1 MRAQRENKSGAKG
14 LLWWAALVL
23 IAILVVYGGNLL
35 HPADTDYTAAD
46 RVTVHFIDV
55 GQGCATLIQS
65 GTEGI
70 LVDAGEAVYAGR
82 VIGYLHEC
90 GIRSLVFVVAS
101 HPHADHIGALPDVM
115 RAFPTGAVILPRLSK
130 ENIPATTCYEHLLQT
145 IQSEKIKAIA
155 AKPQS
160 QYSLPN
166 VTMTVLSPLV
176 QDSELNNMS
185 VVCTVRAFD
194 TLLLLT
200 ADAETAAQQRLVEA
214 GSGLRCDVLQVPHHG
229 SDNALCEA
237 LLDLAHPQAAVI
249 SCGKNNDY
257 GHPHRAVLA
266 ALSQRG
272 AEIYRTDEQST
283 VTVSCYADGYRVD
296 TAK

>member
-1 MRAQRENKSGAKG
+1 MRAQKENKSGAKG

-35 HPADTDYTAAD
+35 HPADTDYTADD

-55 GQGCATLIQS
+55 GQGSATLIQS
-65 GTEGI
+65 GTQGI
-70 LVDAGEAVYAGR
+70 LVDAGEQVYADR
-82 VIGYLHEC
+82 VINYLKDC
-90 GIRSLVFVVAS
+90 GVRELPYVVAS

-115 RAFPTGAVILPRLSK
+115 RAFPVGAVILPRLTK
-130 ENIPATTCYEHLLQT
+130 ENIPATTCYEHLLKT
-145 IQSEKIKAIA
+145 MQSEKIKAVA

-200 ADAETAAQQRLVEA
+200 ADAEIAAQQRLVEA
-214 GSGLRCDVLQVPHHG
+214 GSDLRCDVLQVPHHG
-229 SDNALCEA
+229 ADNALCEA

>member
-55 GQGCATLIQS
+55 GQGSATLIQS
-65 GTEGI
+65 GTQGI

-90 GIRSLVFVVAS
+90 GIRSLAFVVAS

-155 AKPQS
+155 AKPQA
-160 QYSLPN
+160 QYTLPN
-166 VTMTVLSPLV
+166 VTLTVLGPIE
-176 QDSELNNMS
+176 QDSNLNNMS

-200 ADAETAAQQRLVEA
+200 ADAEIPAQQRLVEA

>member
-1 MRAQRENKSGAKG
+1 MRAQKENKSGAKG
-14 LLWWAALVL
+14 LLWWLVL
-23 IAILVVYGGNLL
+23 LLVAILVVHGGNLL
-35 HPADTDYTAAD
+35 YSADTDYTAAD

-55 GQGCATLIQS
+55 GQGSATLIQS
-65 GTEGI
+65 GTQGI

-115 RAFPTGAVILPRLSK
+115 RAFPTSAVILPRLSK
-130 ENIPATTCYEHLLQT
+130 ENIPATTCYEHLLKT
-145 IQSEKIKAIA
+145 IQSEKIKAVA

-200 ADAETAAQQRLVEA
+200 ADAEIAAQQRLVEA
-214 GSGLRCDVLQVPHHG
+214 GSDLRCDVLQVPHHG
-229 SDNALCEA
+229 ADNALCEA

-296 TAK
+296 TKQ